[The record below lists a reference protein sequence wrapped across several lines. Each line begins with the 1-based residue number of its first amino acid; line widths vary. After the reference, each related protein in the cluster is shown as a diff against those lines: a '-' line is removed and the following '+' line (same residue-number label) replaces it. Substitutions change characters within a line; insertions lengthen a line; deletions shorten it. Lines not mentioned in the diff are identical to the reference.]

1 MKVLVTYYTQSGN
14 TEKIAKAIHEE
25 ASKAHESHLKQIG
38 EVNPGSIDDHD
49 LVFVGSPC
57 HGGDLAAQIKEFLGS
72 LPQSRGFKLA
82 GFVTHSSDNR
92 EDFEKCIQSFENA
105 SKDSGLTFH
114 GCYDCQGS
122 LSPEIQPFVKQARN
136 VPDDE
141 WEEMMQEIDERPT
154 AEDVQKAKDFA
165 REVLSKA

>member
-1 MKVLVTYYTQSGN
+1 
-14 TEKIAKAIHEE
+14 
-25 ASKAHESHLKQIG
+25 
-38 EVNPGSIDDHD
+38 VNPGSLNEHD

-57 HGGDLAAQIKEFLGS
+57 HGGDLAAPVKEFLGN
-72 LPQSRGFKLA
+72 LPRSPGFKVA

-92 EDFEKCIQSFENA
+92 GDFEKCFQSLENA
-105 SKDSGLTFH
+105 SKDSGLTFQ

-122 LSPEIQPFVKQARN
+122 LSPEIQPFVKQAQN

-141 WEEMMQEIDERPT
+141 WEEMMKKIGERPT
-154 AEDVQKAKDFA
+154 AEDEQKAKDFA